1 MRLSINLRAFALYEV
16 LLGLAIFVIV
26 VMSLGRAVQDCLN
39 DTVLYDEGH
48 RVRQILGKR
57 MSELQASPNRPDP
70 SKVTKV
76 DTGFGV
82 INLIQKTVPEQL
94 IEPDNTVID
103 GISRVT
109 LTAEWSRGGVK
120 QSQQLVFYVYRA
132 G

>member
-1 MRLSINLRAFALYEV
+1 MRQGRNLRAFALYEV
-16 LLGLAIFVIV
+16 LLGLAIFVIG
-26 VMSLGRAVQDCLN
+26 VMSLGRAVQNCLN
-39 DTVLYDEGH
+39 ASALSEEEN
-48 RVRQILGKR
+48 RVRLILGNR
-57 MSELQASPNRPDP
+57 MSEVQASPVHPDA

-82 INLIQKTVPEQL
+82 IRLTQKSVPEEL
-94 IEPDNTVID
+94 VETDNTVVD

-120 QSQQLVFYVYRA
+120 QSKQLVFYVYRA